1 MAILAFN
8 QVTFTDKDH
17 TILKEISFSIE
28 QGGFVTI
35 VGPSGGGKSTLL
47 KLASYLIS
55 PSSGTIHFQGKPLD
69 TFNPITL
76 RQEISYC
83 FQTPY
88 LFGKTVEDNL
98 LFPFSLR
105 KKALDKSLVEQWL
118 ERFQM
123 DASYINKD
131 ITKLSGGE
139 KQRLALIRQLLFEPK
154 VLLLDEVTSAL
165 DAQNAALVEEVIRSL
180 NQEGMT
186 IFWVTH
192 NDEQSKRDATK
203 RLTIVEGQLK
213 SLEVLK

>member
-1 MAILAFN
+1 MAILAFD

-17 TILKEISFSIE
+17 TILKEISFSID
-28 QGGFVTI
+28 QGDFVTI

-69 TFNPITL
+69 RFNPITL

-105 KKALDKSLVEQWL
+105 KKTLDKSLVEQWL

-123 DASYINKD
+123 DASYVNKD

-186 IFWVTH
+186 ILWVTH

-213 SLEVLK
+213 SLEVVK

>member
-69 TFNPITL
+69 MFNPITL

-186 IFWVTH
+186 ILWVTH

>member
-1 MAILAFN
+1 M
-8 QVTFTDKDH
+8 
-17 TILKEISFSIE
+17 
-28 QGGFVTI
+28 
-35 VGPSGGGKSTLL
+35 
-47 KLASYLIS
+47 
-55 PSSGTIHFQGKPLD
+55 
-69 TFNPITL
+69 
-76 RQEISYC
+76 
-83 FQTPY
+83 
-88 LFGKTVEDNL
+88 
-98 LFPFSLR
+98 R

-186 IFWVTH
+186 ILWVTH

-213 SLEVLK
+213 SLRC

>member
-76 RQEISYC
+76 RQEIS
-83 FQTPY
+83 
-88 LFGKTVEDNL
+88 TV
-98 LFPFSLR
+98 F
-105 KKALDKSLVEQWL
+105 
-118 ERFQM
+118 
-123 DASYINKD
+123 
-131 ITKLSGGE
+131 
-139 KQRLALIRQLLFEPK
+139 
-154 VLLLDEVTSAL
+154 
-165 DAQNAALVEEVIRSL
+165 
-180 NQEGMT
+180 
-186 IFWVTH
+186 
-192 NDEQSKRDATK
+192 K
-203 RLTIVEGQLK
+203 RLIFLEKRLRTICS
-213 SLEVLK
+213 SLFHCERKPSISLW

>member
-1 MAILAFN
+1 MAILAFD
-8 QVTFTDKDH
+8 QVTFTDKDY
-17 TILKEISFSIE
+17 TILKEISFSID
-28 QGGFVTI
+28 QGDFVTI

-55 PSSGTIHFQGKPLD
+55 PSSGTIHFHGKSLD
-69 TFNPITL
+69 TFKPITL

-118 ERFQM
+118 ERFQI
-123 DASYINKD
+123 DASYVNKD

-165 DAQNAALVEEVIRSL
+165 DAQNAALVEEVIHSL

-186 IFWVTH
+186 IIWVTH
-192 NDEQSKRDATK
+192 NEEQSKRDATE